1 MRKILKNGVYIVFI
15 MLLGFSS
22 YAQKGHKQ
30 RLEGDKAYKEETYS
44 DAELSYRKS
53 LEDAWSDNGAYNLG
67 NSLFEQK
74 RYEEAAKKYQ
84 ELLNENANPEIKA
97 DAWYN
102 KGNAQFNQQNFG
114 EALKSYIEALKLDP
128 DDQDVKHNL
137 LMAHKLL
144 QQQQQQ
150 QQQDQSQEQNQDENQ
165 ENNQQQQQEQQ
176 EKQEQ
181 QEGEQNAQNIEDEN
195 EKEQQESG
203 TMEEEQEL
211 SETEKQQLLQISEEE
226 DKRVQER
233 MKRGDNKLRKPE
245 KDW

>member
-1 MRKILKNGVYIVFI
+1 MRKGFYIVLI
-15 MLLGFSS
+15 LLVGAST
-22 YAQKGHKQ
+22 YAQKGHKERIQ
-30 RLEGDKAYKEETYS
+30 GDRAYKDETFS

-53 LEDAWSDNGAYNLG
+53 LDKEWSDNGIYNLG

-74 RYEEAAKKYQ
+74 RYDEAAKKYG
-84 ELLNENANPEIKA
+84 ELLNENADLGIKA

-102 KGNAQFNQQNFG
+102 KGNAHFNQQNFG

-128 DDQDVKHNL
+128 NDQDVKHNL

-150 QQQDQSQEQNQDENQ
+150 NQQQQDEEQGNQSQEENQEQQQQQDQE
-165 ENNQQQQQEQQ
+165 EQQ
-176 EKQEQ
+176 Q
-181 QEGEQNAQNIEDEN
+181 QEGEQDTQNQKEGEEN
-195 EKEQQESG
+195 EVQESG
-203 TMEEEQEL
+203 TMEEQQEL

-226 DKRVQER
+226 DKRVQEK
-233 MKRGDNKLRKPE
+233 MKRGDNKLKKPE